1 METFIEAKSLIGNP
15 AFNERRRMALGGLS
29 FDDIDK
35 PIVEVIKKITSIS
48 YCFTLQS
55 CCGHFLYAGKKD
67 PHNIEPVS
75 LNAQDQDV
83 EYRIA
88 YLAICVQNNSRG
100 RKLLEDISK
109 IPSIDQKNIQY
120 GSAEWFWERQINSF
134 VVQVEP
140 ERFKWQDRCV
150 IDYTE
155 AIKLEEVRSLFWQ
168 EINEIVDK
176 HIDGF

>member
-1 METFIEAKSLIGNP
+1 METFIEAKSLIENP
-15 AFNERRRMALGGLS
+15 DFNERRRMALGKLS

-55 CCGHFLYAGKKD
+55 CYGHFLYAGQKD

-75 LNAQDQDV
+75 LNARDQEV

-109 IPSIDQKNIQY
+109 IPSIGQKNIQY

-140 ERFKWQDRCV
+140 ERFKSQDRCV
-150 IDYTE
+150 VNYME
-155 AIKLEEVRSLFWQ
+155 AITLERVRSLFWQ

-176 HIDGF
+176 HIEGF

>member
-1 METFIEAKSLIGNP
+1 METYVEAKSLIENP
-15 AFNERRRMALGGLS
+15 SFNKHRKMALGGLS
-29 FDDIDK
+29 FDVIDK
-35 PIVEVIKKITSIS
+35 PIVEIVKKITSIS

-55 CCGHFLYAGKKD
+55 CYGHFLYVGQND
-67 PHNIEPVS
+67 PHNLEPVS

-88 YLAICVQNNSRG
+88 YLAICVENNTRG
-100 RKLLEDISK
+100 RELLEDISK

-150 IDYTE
+150 VGYTE

-168 EINEIVDK
+168 EINGIADK
-176 HIDGF
+176 HILRF

>member
-1 METFIEAKSLIGNP
+1 METFIEAKSLIENP
-15 AFNERRRMALGGLS
+15 DFNERRRMALGELS
-29 FDDIDK
+29 FDAIDK

-55 CCGHFLYAGKKD
+55 CYGHFLYAGQKD

-75 LNAQDQDV
+75 LNARDQEV

-88 YLAICVQNNSRG
+88 YLAICVQNNPRG

-140 ERFKWQDRCV
+140 ERFKSQDRCV
-150 IDYTE
+150 VNYTE
-155 AIKLEEVRSLFWQ
+155 AITLERVRSLFWQ

-176 HIDGF
+176 HIEGF

>member
-1 METFIEAKSLIGNP
+1 METYVEAKSLIENP
-15 AFNERRRMALGGLS
+15 SFNKHRKMALGGLS
-29 FDDIDK
+29 FDVIDK
-35 PIVEVIKKITSIS
+35 PIVEIVNKITSIS

-55 CCGHFLYAGKKD
+55 CYGHFLYVGQND
-67 PHNIEPVS
+67 PHNLEPVS

-88 YLAICVQNNSRG
+88 YLAICVENNTRG
-100 RKLLEDISK
+100 RELLEDISK
-109 IPSIDQKNIQY
+109 IPSIDQKNIRY

-150 IDYTE
+150 VGYTE

-176 HIDGF
+176 HIEVF

>member
-1 METFIEAKSLIGNP
+1 METYVEAKSLIENP
-15 AFNERRRMALGGLS
+15 SFNKHRKMALGGLS
-29 FDDIDK
+29 FDVIDK
-35 PIVEVIKKITSIS
+35 PIVEIVKKITSIS

-55 CCGHFLYAGKKD
+55 CYGHFLYVGQND
-67 PHNIEPVS
+67 PHNLEPVS

-88 YLAICVQNNSRG
+88 YLAICVENNTRG
-100 RKLLEDISK
+100 RELLEDISK
-109 IPSIDQKNIQY
+109 IPSIDQTNIQY

-150 IDYTE
+150 VGYTE

-168 EINEIVDK
+168 EINGIADK
-176 HIDGF
+176 HILRF

>member
-1 METFIEAKSLIGNP
+1 METYVKAKSLIENP
-15 AFNERRRMALGGLS
+15 DFNKHRKIALGELS
-29 FDDIDK
+29 FDAIDK
-35 PIVEVIKKITSIS
+35 PIVEIIQKITSIS

-55 CCGHFLYAGKKD
+55 CYGHFLYVGQKD

-75 LNAQDQDV
+75 LNARDQEV

-109 IPSIDQKNIQY
+109 IQSIDQTNIQY

-140 ERFKWQDRCV
+140 EKFKWQDRCV
-150 IDYTE
+150 VGYTE

-168 EINEIVDK
+168 EINGIADK
-176 HIDGF
+176 HILRF

>member
-1 METFIEAKSLIGNP
+1 METFIEAKSLIENP
-15 AFNERRRMALGGLS
+15 DFNERRRMALGELS
-29 FDDIDK
+29 FDVIDK
-35 PIVEVIKKITSIS
+35 PIVEIIQKITSIS

-55 CCGHFLYAGKKD
+55 CYGHFLYVGQKD

-75 LNAQDQDV
+75 LNARDQEV

-100 RKLLEDISK
+100 RKLLEDINK
-109 IPSIDQKNIQY
+109 IPSIDLKNIQY
-120 GSAEWFWERQINSF
+120 GSAEWFWKRQINSF

-150 IDYTE
+150 VGYTE

-176 HIDGF
+176 HIEEF